1 MSDSFREELGAL
13 LPRLRRFALGLTG
26 DADLAD
32 DLVQAGC
39 ERALAR
45 QHQWQPGTRL
55 DSWMYKI
62 MQNLWID
69 QMRAKSEVIPAEPE
83 EIERVPDR
91 DWNRGIEAQLTLAQ
105 VMAAM
110 QKLPPQMRSV
120 LALVCIED
128 QSYREA
134 AETLGVPIGTVMSRL
149 ARARLELH
157 RVLRDGAPGAAAQEG
172 EHAPLH

>member
-1 MSDSFREELGAL
+1 MSDTFRDQLSAL
-13 LPRLRRFALGLTG
+13 LPRLRRFALGLTA
-26 DADLAD
+26 DADRAD

-45 QHQWQPGTRL
+45 QQQWQPGTRL
-55 DSWMYKI
+55 DSWMFKI

-69 QMRAKSEVIPAEPE
+69 QLRARSDIVDVEPE

-91 DWNRGIEAQLTLAQ
+91 DWNRGIEAKLTLEQ
-105 VMAAM
+105 VMQAM
-110 QKLPPQMRSV
+110 QKLPAQMRSV

-128 QSYREA
+128 LSYREA
-134 AETLGVPIGTVMSRL
+134 ADTLGVPIGTVMSRL

-157 RVLRDGAPGAAAQEG
+157 RILSSGAAGPGPEEG

>member
-1 MSDSFREELGAL
+1 MSDAFRTQLVEL

-26 DADLAD
+26 NPDTAD

-45 QHQWQPGTRL
+45 RGQWQPGTRL

-69 QMRAKSEVIPAEPE
+69 QVRAKHETTLAEPE
-83 EIERVPDR
+83 DIEKVPDR
-91 DWNRGIEAQLTLAQ
+91 DVARGTQSSIELEQ
-105 VMAAM
+105 VMRAM
-110 QKLPPQMRSV
+110 QTLPPPMRAV

-128 QSYREA
+128 LSYKEA
-134 AETLGVPIGTVMSRL
+134 AEALGVPIGTVMSRL
-149 ARARLELH
+149 ARARVELQKA
-157 RVLRDGAPGAAAQEG
+157 LASGAAVAQG
-172 EHAPLH
+172 AQHAHLH

>member
-1 MSDSFREELGAL
+1 VSDKFREELSAL
-13 LPRLRRFALGLTG
+13 LPRLRRFALSLTA
-26 DADLAD
+26 DADRAD

-45 QHQWQPGTRL
+45 QQQWQPGTRL

-69 QMRAKSEVIPAEPE
+69 QLRAKSEIVPAEPE
-83 EIERVPDR
+83 EIEQVPGR
-91 DWNRGIEAQLTLAQ
+91 DFNRGIEAQLTLEQ

-128 QSYREA
+128 LSYREA
-134 AETLGVPIGTVMSRL
+134 ADTLGVPIGTVMSRL

-157 RVLRDGAPGAAAQEG
+157 RLLSGAAAGPGKEG
-172 EHAPLH
+172 DHAPLH